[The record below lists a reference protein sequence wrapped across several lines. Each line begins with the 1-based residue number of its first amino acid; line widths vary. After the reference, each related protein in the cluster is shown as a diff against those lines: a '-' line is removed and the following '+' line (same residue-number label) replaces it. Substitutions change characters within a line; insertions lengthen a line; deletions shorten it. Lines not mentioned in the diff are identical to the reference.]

1 MSWEAIGR
9 LFVGIGFLWAAIIL
23 IVGIL
28 GGFDTPITWISLLGD
43 VTGSDVVRHVYL
55 ALTFLVVPI
64 GMLTYLRDILGDPVA
79 LWVKVAAPGAFV
91 AIYLLF
97 LLAALP
103 DVGRPFLLWF
113 GSIVP
118 LTGLRDTPDATGSWF
133 LRFLAAFAFLAGIPA
148 VIGKVVSLIT
158 GVGSGVRR
166 R

>member
-9 LFVGIGFLWAAIIL
+9 LFVGIGFLWVAIIL

-28 GGFDTPITWISLLGD
+28 GGFDKPSTWISLLGD

-55 ALTFLVVPI
+55 VLTLLVVPI

-79 LWVKVAAPGAFV
+79 LWVKAAAPGAFV
-91 AIYLLF
+91 AIYLFF

-103 DVGRPFLLWF
+103 DVGRPLLLGF

-118 LTGLRDTPDATGSWF
+118 LTGLQDALDATGSWF

-158 GVGSGVRR
+158 GAGSGARR